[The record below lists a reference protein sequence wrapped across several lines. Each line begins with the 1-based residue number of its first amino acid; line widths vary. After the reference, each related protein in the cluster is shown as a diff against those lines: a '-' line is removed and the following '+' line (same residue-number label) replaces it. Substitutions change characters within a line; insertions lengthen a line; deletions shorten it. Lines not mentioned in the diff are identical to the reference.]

1 MNLSVLIPT
10 HACKREVIGPFTNLN
25 QTNASAP
32 STKLIE
38 TIISNIED
46 HLSEISLNFIIGLDH
61 KTDVGLSNQYLENLK
76 KLESQNIRVT
86 SVNTQYSDRV
96 MTTVTA
102 TKNFLNL
109 ISMCETNTFLLWE
122 HDWVF
127 TKPIDNTK
135 LDIEKLGIEMLR
147 FNQSSNKTH
156 HDEETI
162 FQDEIGVRTTLFSNN
177 PFITSKKVWSDQY
190 EKFALDIPDW
200 WGKYGAFIEG
210 PINRYMTENNLDYK
224 IHVYGELGDEPYIAH
239 LNGQVWR

>member
-1 MNLSVLIPT
+1 
-10 HACKREVIGPFTNLN
+10 
-25 QTNASAP
+25 
-32 STKLIE
+32 
-38 TIISNIED
+38 
-46 HLSEISLNFIIGLDH
+46 
-61 KTDVGLSNQYLENLK
+61 
-76 KLESQNIRVT
+76 
-86 SVNTQYSDRV
+86 
-96 MTTVTA
+96 
-102 TKNFLNL
+102 
-109 ISMCETNTFLLWE
+109 MCETDTFLLWE